1 MQMIQGQGITTEV
14 AEQKQNPK
22 HNEIF
27 DVSRRIIGICN
38 RRFKIR
44 KHAPKR
50 MERYTPTRS

>member
-27 DVSRRIIGICN
+27 DVSRRIIGI
-38 RRFKIR
+38 
-44 KHAPKR
+44 
-50 MERYTPTRS
+50 